1 MQRPGPIVPPGVD
14 PARGKRREPLVVE
27 SGDRTEARVLLGELS
42 PAGAGLVELE
52 QGRDV

>member
-1 MQRPGPIVPPGVD
+1 
-14 PARGKRREPLVVE
+14 VE
-27 SGDRTEARVLLGELS
+27 RGDRTEARVLLGELS